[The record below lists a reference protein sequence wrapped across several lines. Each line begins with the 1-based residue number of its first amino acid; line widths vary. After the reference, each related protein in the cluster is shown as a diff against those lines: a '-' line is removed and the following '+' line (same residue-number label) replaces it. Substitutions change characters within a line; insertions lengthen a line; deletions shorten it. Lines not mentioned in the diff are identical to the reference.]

1 MSKKM
6 KGNLTYMRLWPAVP
20 WEIYHT
26 SAVQKKIIP
35 RAKSTEIHVMHIIQ
49 PSHVLQGEIVQVLFK
64 HIR

>member
-6 KGNLTYMRLWPAVP
+6 KGNLTNMRLWPAVP

-35 RAKSTEIHVMHIIQ
+35 RAKSTEIQFIFTQ
-49 PSHVLQGEIVQVLFK
+49 KLQMYS
-64 HIR
+64 